1 MNEHP
6 GAEGRESTAPP
17 WLASQRSSDED
28 PQKGS
33 EPANPE
39 EVPADEIGAGEN
51 ICRGCQGTGQ
61 IDSEP
66 CADCGG
72 SGKVTTPIGGG

>member
-1 MNEHP
+1 MQNHS
-6 GAEGRESTAPP
+6 GIEGRGSTTPP
-17 WLASQRSSDED
+17 WLASRRSSDED

-33 EPANPE
+33 ELANPE

-51 ICRGCQGTGQ
+51 VCRGCQGTGQ
-61 IDSEP
+61 TASGP
-66 CADCGG
+66 CPDCGG